1 MTKVPPA
8 EYLSQHMP
16 TWDYSDKIKF
26 IEVLEGT
33 LTAFDMPDDYL
44 EGLLYQRWSEWL
56 YGCPTDTVY
65 TRGEY
70 YELALDLLT
79 RVQSIG
85 H

>member
-8 EYLSQHMP
+8 EYLREYLP

-33 LTAFDMPDDYL
+33 LKAFDSPDDYVDS
-44 EGLLYQRWSEWL
+44 LLYQRWSEWL
-56 YGCPTDTVY
+56 YGLPTDTVY
-65 TRGEY
+65 TRGEF

-79 RVQSIG
+79 RVQAIG
-85 H
+85 K